1 MRGLCVLFLAFGMLG
16 GAVVSGADHARPAI
30 IELDEL
36 AGVETLDTNRRK
48 LIGNALMTAKN
59 HGWLKYQF
67 GSADP
72 KRGGFDCSGAMYFV
86 LTESGLKP
94 GRSSADQY
102 LWIKKADGITEV
114 GEEVTTLDDPA
125 FAALKPGDLLFW
137 SGTYKTT
144 DARKVAISH
153 VSMYLGKAKSDGR
166 QLMIGSSDGRS
177 YRGTRQNGYG
187 VFDFRLPSK
196 RSKSTFIGYGTPL
209 GLVVAGDE

>member
-1 MRGLCVLFLAFGMLG
+1 MREWCFFFLAFGLLG
-16 GAVVSGADHARPAI
+16 GVVVSGAGYERPAI
-30 IELDEL
+30 IELAEL
-36 AGVETLDTNRRK
+36 AEVEMLDANRRK
-48 LIGNALMTAKN
+48 LITNALMTAKN

-72 KRGGFDCSGAMYFV
+72 KHGGFDCSGAMYFV
-86 LTESGLKP
+86 LRESGLKP

-114 GEEVTTLDDPA
+114 GEDVKTLDDPA

-137 SGTYKTT
+137 SGTYEIT

-166 QLMIGSSDGRS
+166 QLMIGSSNGRS

-196 RSKSTFIGYGTPL
+196 RSKSTFVGYGTPL
-209 GLVVAGDE
+209 GLVAEDDE

>member
-1 MRGLCVLFLAFGMLG
+1 MRRWCGLLVAFGMVG
-16 GAVVSGADHARPAI
+16 SAVVSAADYARPAV

-36 AGVETLDTNRRK
+36 AGVEMLDANRRK

-86 LTESGLKP
+86 LGESGLKP

-114 GEEVTTLDDPA
+114 GKAVTTLDDPV

-137 SGTYKTT
+137 SGTYTPT
-144 DARKVAISH
+144 DGRKIAISH

-166 QLMIGSSDGRS
+166 PLMIGSSDGRS

-196 RSKSTFIGYGTPL
+196 RSKSTFVGYGTPL
-209 GLVVAGDE
+209 GLVAADEE

>member
-1 MRGLCVLFLAFGMLG
+1 MRGWCGLFVAFGMVG
-16 GAVVSGADHARPAI
+16 SAVVSGADNARPAI

-36 AGVETLDTNRRK
+36 AGVEVLDANRRK
-48 LIGNALMTAKN
+48 LIANALMTAKN

-72 KRGGFDCSGAMYFV
+72 ERGGFDCSGAMYFV
-86 LTESGLKP
+86 LRESGLKP

-102 LWIKKADGITEV
+102 LWIKKADGITLV
-114 GEEVTTLDDPA
+114 GKAVTTLDDLA
-125 FAALKPGDLLFW
+125 FAALEPGDLLFW
-137 SGTYKTT
+137 SGTYETT

-196 RSKSTFIGYGTPL
+196 RSKSIFVGYGTPP
-209 GLVVAGDE
+209 GLVAPEDE